1 MTFPHKKKRIFSVA
15 IFFLFFYAS
24 PALAWEVSNT
34 QYSFYF
40 PKETIIGELRSILYS
55 GIKTPPEIARNFQVG
70 YLELAEANP
79 DLNLLNRV
87 NGKEITLPTS
97 WILPEIMTEGILIN
111 LAEMRLYFF
120 HPSKDKETIVTTF
133 PIGIGRSGYDTPTG
147 EFRVEMKIKNPTW
160 YPSESSRINNPKLPI
175 EVPPGPKNPL
185 GKYWI
190 QLSLN
195 GYGIHG
201 TNRPGSIGKKI
212 SLGCIRLFPENIEW
226 LFNQVKSGIAV
237 RIINMPVKFGMRGG
251 VLYVEA
257 HRNGLTLVELE
268 KEAFRIKEEKAYAG
282 IDDDILRNAIKKAN
296 GMPLPIT
303 KTDEKKISRHN

>member
-1 MTFPHKKKRIFSVA
+1 MTFPHKKKRLFSVV
-15 IFFLFFYAS
+15 IFFLFFYTL
-24 PALAWEVSNT
+24 PALAWKESNIH
-34 QYSFYF
+34 YKFSF
-40 PKETIIGELRSILYS
+40 PNETVIGELRSILYA
-55 GIKTPPEIARNFQVG
+55 GIKTPPELARNFQVG

-237 RIINMPVKFGMRGG
+237 RIINMPVKFGMREGL
-251 VLYVEA
+251 LYVEA

-268 KEAFRIKEEKAYAG
+268 KEAFRIKKEKAYDG

>member
-1 MTFPHKKKRIFSVA
+1 MIFTHKKKRIFLIA
-15 IFFLFFYAS
+15 IFFVFFNTL

-40 PKETIIGELRSILYS
+40 PNETVIGELRNILYS
-55 GIKTPPEIARNFQVG
+55 GIKTPPELARNFHVG

-79 DLNLLNRV
+79 ALNLLNRV
-87 NGKEITLPTS
+87 NAKEIILPTS

-120 HPSKDKETIVTTF
+120 HPPNGKEAIVSTF

-147 EFRVEMKIKNPTW
+147 DFAVEMKLKNPTW
-160 YPSESSRINNPKLPI
+160 YPNNSSRLRNPSLPI
-175 EVPPGPKNPL
+175 ELPPGPKNPL

-201 TNRPGSIGKKI
+201 TNRPGTIGKKI

-226 LFNQVKSGIAV
+226 LFAQVKAGMPV
-237 RIINMPVKFGMRGG
+237 KIINMPVKFGTREEI
-251 VLYVEA
+251 LYVEV
-257 HRNGLTLVELE
+257 HRNGFSIAELE
-268 KEAFRIKEEKAYAG
+268 KEALRIKEEKAYDG
-282 IDDDILRNAIKKAN
+282 IDDDILRNAIKEAS
-296 GMPLPIT
+296 GIPVPIS
-303 KTDEKKISRHN
+303 KMHEK

>member
-1 MTFPHKKKRIFSVA
+1 MFSLHKKKRVFS
-15 IFFLFFYAS
+15 ITFFFLFFHAL
-24 PALAWEVSNT
+24 PALTWEVSNI

-40 PKETIIGELRSILYS
+40 PNKTVIGELRSILYS
-55 GIKTPPEIARNFQVG
+55 GIKTPPEIARNFHIG

-79 DLNLLNRV
+79 GLNLQNRLK
-87 NGKEITLPTS
+87 GKEITLPTS
-97 WILPEIMTEGILIN
+97 WILPEIMSEGILIN

-120 HPSKDKETIVTTF
+120 HPSEASEDKGATVTTF

-147 EFRVEMKIKNPTW
+147 DFTVEMKLKNPTW
-160 YPSESSRINNPKLPI
+160 YPNKSSRLRNPELPM

-226 LFNQVKSGIAV
+226 LFARVKIGIPV
-237 RIINMPVKFGMRGG
+237 KIINMPVKFGMREG
-251 VLYVEA
+251 VLYVEL
-257 HRNGLTLVELE
+257 HRNGLTLAELE
-268 KEAFRIKEEKAYAG
+268 KETLRIKEEKAYDK
-282 IDDDILRNAIKKAN
+282 IDNDILRDAIKKAS
-296 GMPLPIT
+296 GIPVPMT
-303 KTDEKKISRHN
+303 KTDEK